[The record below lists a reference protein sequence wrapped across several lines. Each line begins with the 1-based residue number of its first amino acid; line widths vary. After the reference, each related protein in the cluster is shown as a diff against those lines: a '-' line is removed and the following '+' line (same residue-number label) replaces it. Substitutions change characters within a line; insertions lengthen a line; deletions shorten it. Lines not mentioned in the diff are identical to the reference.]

1 MHYNGVRNQTWNH
14 TNPFP
19 EPSAEEFQW
28 GEEGIAK
35 RVDYLRAETIRSSP
49 LEDVLLI
56 ESLKGIVFILDI
68 SWWSVGRIC
77 SCPRALRLIDLDIFS
92 VFDLKLLKL
101 NDCMT
106 RSIANGS

>member
-19 EPSAEEFQW
+19 EPSAEELE
-28 GEEGIAK
+28 GGIAK
-35 RVDYLRAETIRSSP
+35 RVDYFRAETIRSSP

-68 SWWSVGRIC
+68 SWWSVGKIC
-77 SCPRALRLIDLDIFS
+77 FCPRALRLIDLSIYS
-92 VFDLKLLKL
+92 VFDVKLPKL
-101 NDCMT
+101 N
-106 RSIANGS
+106 N